1 MPQYGGDNVFDL
13 AYLRADGKL
22 VLVEAKSN
30 SGNISDITAFGAGKN
45 GLGQLEKN
53 IDEFTKMLDRQLASR
68 QIDRRTYDQITAQ
81 LKNKTF
87 ETELYVGSRS
97 NVPASKLKVYSDN
110 IGKPLDRV
118 IVMPEIIPVK

>member
-1 MPQYGGDNVFDL
+1 
-13 AYLRADGKL
+13 
-22 VLVEAKSN
+22 
-30 SGNISDITAFGAGKN
+30 
-45 GLGQLEKN
+45 
-53 IDEFTKMLDRQLASR
+53 MLDRQLASR